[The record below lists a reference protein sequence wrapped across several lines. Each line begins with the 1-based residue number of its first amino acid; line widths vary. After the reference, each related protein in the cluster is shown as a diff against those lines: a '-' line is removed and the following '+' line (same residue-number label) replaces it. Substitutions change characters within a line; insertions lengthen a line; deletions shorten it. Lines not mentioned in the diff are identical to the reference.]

1 MNPMSIL
8 QTMMNQLKVKMPQ
21 NFQIV
26 NNLMQNN
33 GNPNA
38 ILNQVF
44 GQIKPEVRQN
54 ILNQAK
60 GYGCPTNIL
69 SQLQNLK

>member
-1 MNPMSIL
+1 M
-8 QTMMNQLKVKMPQ
+8 KVKNPQ
-21 NFQIV
+21 GYQFV

-44 GQIKPEVRQN
+44 GQIKPEARQN

-60 GYGCPTNIL
+60 GYGVPENIL
-69 SQLQNLK
+69 AKIQNMK